1 MKFHKS
7 KLVPGDDF
15 VNLTSFDSKSIMSS
29 FIDNSIF
36 WVEVGRVKPNPFQ
49 PRREFDEARL
59 QELADSIKMYGVLQ
73 PLVVTR
79 KEVARDD
86 GSFTS
91 EYELISG
98 ERRLRASRLAGLQ
111 QVPVLIRG
119 AEDTDREK
127 LEMAI
132 IENLQREDLNVV
144 DRAKAFKRLVDE
156 FGLKHTEIGL
166 KMGRSREYV
175 SNTLRILAL
184 SEEILNALVDGKITE
199 GHTRP
204 LLMLVD
210 RPEEQ
215 KTLFLDIMNRKV
227 TVREAE
233 LTSRRIAFERA
244 RKIDKNVD
252 PEVSELEDKFKE
264 TLGTRVYI
272 ERHLKGGKL
281 SIDFFTTEDLRA
293 ILNILEKGKEEVGAT
308 AGVVEVSDAAAVANK
323 AEDVL
328 QQVEDKAIETGALD
342 DRLKEDIK
350 KDEDTEIYSVKNFSV

>member
-1 MKFHKS
+1 
-7 KLVPGDDF
+7 
-15 VNLTSFDSKSIMSS
+15 MSN
-29 FIDNSIF
+29 FLQDSIF
-36 WVEVGRVKPNPFQ
+36 WVEVGRVRPNPLQ
-49 PRREFDEARL
+49 PRREFDEAKL
-59 QELADSIKMYGVLQ
+59 QELADSVRMYGVLQ

-79 KEVARDD
+79 KEIAKED

-98 ERRLRASRLAGLQ
+98 ERRLRASKLAGLQ
-111 QVPVLIRG
+111 QVPVLIRNS
-119 AEDTDREK
+119 EQSDREK

-144 DRAKAFKRLVDE
+144 DRARAFRRLVDE
-156 FGLKHTEIGL
+156 FNLKHTEIGL

-175 SNTLRILAL
+175 SNTLRILSL
-184 SEEILNALVDGKITE
+184 PEEILIALGEGKITE

-215 KTLFLDIMNRKV
+215 KTLFMNIMTRKV

-252 PEVSELEDKFKE
+252 PEMSELENKFKD

-293 ILNILEKGKEEVGAT
+293 ILNILEKGKEEIGASP
-308 AGVVEVSDAAAVANK
+308 VVAEVANVAAVASE
-323 AEDVL
+323 AEA
-328 QQVEDKAIETGALD
+328 AIDAGALD
-342 DRLKEDIK
+342 DRDALEKK
-350 KDEDTEIYSVKNFSV
+350 KDDDTEIYSIKNFSV

>member
-1 MKFHKS
+1 
-7 KLVPGDDF
+7 
-15 VNLTSFDSKSIMSS
+15 MSN
-29 FIDNSIF
+29 FLQDSIF
-36 WVEVGRVKPNPFQ
+36 WVETDRIRPNPYQ
-49 PRREFDEARL
+49 PRREFDEDRL
-59 QELADSIKMYGVLQ
+59 QELSESIRMYGVLQ

-79 KEVARDD
+79 KEIARDD

-98 ERRLRASRLAGLQ
+98 ERRLRASKLAGLQ
-111 QVPVLIRG
+111 QVPVLIRN
-119 AEDTDREK
+119 AASNDREK

-132 IENLQREDLNVV
+132 IENLQREDLNVI
-144 DRAKAFKRLVDE
+144 DRAKAFKQLVDE
-156 FGLKHTEIGL
+156 FSLKHVEIGR
-166 KMGRSREYV
+166 KVGRSREYV
-175 SNTLRILAL
+175 SNSIRILAL
-184 SEEILNALVDGKITE
+184 PEVMINAVIEGKISE

-215 KTLFLDIMNRKV
+215 KTLFNDMLTRRV

-244 RKIDKNVD
+244 RKVDKNID

-293 ILNILEKGKEEVGAT
+293 ILDLLEKGKEEVGVAP
-308 AGVVEVSDAAAVANK
+308 AVQEVAEVAAVAK
-323 AEDVL
+323 EAEAVIDS
-328 QQVEDKAIETGALD
+328 AIPEEIPQGAID
-342 DRLKEDIK
+342 DRTTEEKK
-350 KDEDTEIYSVKNFSV
+350 KDDDTEIYSIKNFSV

>member
-1 MKFHKS
+1 MSNF
-7 KLVPGDDF
+7 LQ
-15 VNLTSFDSKSIMSS
+15 DSV
-29 FIDNSIF
+29 F
-36 WVEVGRVKPNPFQ
+36 WVEVGRVRPNPLQ
-49 PRREFDEARL
+49 PRRDFDEAKL
-59 QELADSIKMYGVLQ
+59 QELADSVRMYGVLQ

-79 KEVARDD
+79 KEIAKED

-98 ERRLRASRLAGLQ
+98 ERRLRASKLAGLQ
-111 QVPVLIRG
+111 QVPVLIRNS
-119 AEDTDREK
+119 EQSDREK

-144 DRAKAFKRLVDE
+144 DRARAFRRLVDE
-156 FGLKHTEIGL
+156 FNLKHTEIGL

-175 SNTLRILAL
+175 SNTLRILSL
-184 SEEILNALVDGKITE
+184 PEEILIALGEGKITE

-215 KTLFLDIMNRKV
+215 KTLFMNIMTRKV

-252 PEVSELEDKFKE
+252 PKMSELENKFKD

-293 ILNILEKGKEEVGAT
+293 ILNILEKGKEEIGASP
-308 AGVVEVSDAAAVANK
+308 VVAEVANVAAVAS
-323 AEDVL
+323 E
-328 QQVEDKAIETGALD
+328 VEAAIDAGALD
-342 DRLKEDIK
+342 DRDALEKK
-350 KDEDTEIYSVKNFSV
+350 KDDDTEIYSIKNFSV

>member
-1 MKFHKS
+1 MRYRYYDKMFS
-7 KLVPGDDF
+7 T
-15 VNLTSFDSKSIMSS
+15 NMSN
-29 FIDNSIF
+29 FLQDSIF
-36 WVEVGRVKPNPFQ
+36 WVEVDRIRPNPFQ

-59 QELADSIKMYGVLQ
+59 QELADSVKMYGVLQ

-79 KEVARDD
+79 KEIVRDD

-98 ERRLRASRLAGLQ
+98 ERRLRASKLAGLQ
-111 QVPVLIRG
+111 QVPVLIRN
-119 AEDTDREK
+119 AEQSDREK

-132 IENLQREDLNVV
+132 IENLQREDLNVI
-144 DRAKAFKRLVDE
+144 DRAKAFKQLVDD
-156 FGLKHTEIGL
+156 FGLKHIEIGR
-166 KMGRSREYV
+166 KVGRSREYV
-175 SNTLRILAL
+175 SNSIRILSL
-184 SEEILNALVDGKITE
+184 PEDMINAVIEGKISE

-215 KTLFLDIMNRKV
+215 KALFQDILVRRV

-244 RKIDKNVD
+244 RKIDKNID

-272 ERHLKGGKL
+272 ERNLKGGKL

-293 ILNILEKGKEEVGAT
+293 ILGLLEKGKEDADASPAVKEVAEVAKIAENAERAIDMGAMES
-308 AGVVEVSDAAAVANK
+308 VVDGG
-323 AEDVL
+323 
-328 QQVEDKAIETGALD
+328 AID
-342 DRLKEDIK
+342 DRTAEEKRRD
-350 KDEDTEIYSVKNFSV
+350 DETEIYSIKNFSV

>member
-1 MKFHKS
+1 LSNF
-7 KLVPGDDF
+7 LQ
-15 VNLTSFDSKSIMSS
+15 DSV
-29 FIDNSIF
+29 F
-36 WVEVGRVKPNPFQ
+36 WVEVGRVRPNPLQ
-49 PRREFDEARL
+49 PRRDFDEAKL
-59 QELADSIKMYGVLQ
+59 QELADSVRMYGVLQ

-79 KEVARDD
+79 KEIAKED

-98 ERRLRASRLAGLQ
+98 ERRLRASKLAGLQ
-111 QVPVLIRG
+111 QVPVLIRNS
-119 AEDTDREK
+119 EQSDREK

-144 DRAKAFKRLVDE
+144 DRARAFRRLVDE
-156 FGLKHTEIGL
+156 FNLKHTEIGL

-175 SNTLRILAL
+175 SNTLRILSL
-184 SEEILNALVDGKITE
+184 PEEILIALGEGKITE

-215 KTLFLDIMNRKV
+215 KTLFMNIMTRKV

-252 PEVSELEDKFKE
+252 PKMSELENKFKD

-293 ILNILEKGKEEVGAT
+293 ILNILEKGKEEIGASP
-308 AGVVEVSDAAAVANK
+308 VVAEVANVAAVAS
-323 AEDVL
+323 E
-328 QQVEDKAIETGALD
+328 VEAAIDAGALD
-342 DRLKEDIK
+342 DRDALEKK
-350 KDEDTEIYSVKNFSV
+350 KDDDTEIYSIKNFSV

>member
-1 MKFHKS
+1 
-7 KLVPGDDF
+7 
-15 VNLTSFDSKSIMSS
+15 MSN
-29 FIDNSIF
+29 FLDNSIF
-36 WVEVGRVKPNPFQ
+36 WVELDRIKPNPFQ
-49 PRREFDEARL
+49 PRRDFDEARL
-59 QELADSIKMYGVLQ
+59 QELADSIRMYGVLQ

-79 KEVARDD
+79 KEIPKED

-98 ERRLRASRLAGLQ
+98 ERRLRASKLSGLL
-111 QVPVLIRG
+111 QVPVLIRN
-119 AEDTDREK
+119 AEESDREK

-144 DRAKAFKRLVDE
+144 DRARAFKRLVDE
-156 FGLKHTEIGL
+156 FGLKHIEIGK

-175 SNTLRILAL
+175 SNSLRVLSL
-184 SEEILNALVDGKITE
+184 SEEILNALTEGKISE

-210 RPEEQ
+210 RPAEQ
-215 KTLFLDIMNRKV
+215 KTLFLDMLNRKV

-244 RKIDKNVD
+244 RKVDKNID

-281 SIDFFTTEDLRA
+281 SIDFFTTEDLRT
-293 ILNILEKGKEEVGAT
+293 ILELLEKGKNEVGASEAVKEIADVAAIADQAEIAID
-308 AGVVEVSDAAAVANK
+308 AGKVSAGSSEIN
-323 AEDVL
+323 
-328 QQVEDKAIETGALD
+328 
-342 DRLKEDIK
+342 K
-350 KDEDTEIYSVKNFSV
+350 KDDDTEIYSIKNFSV

>member
-1 MKFHKS
+1 
-7 KLVPGDDF
+7 
-15 VNLTSFDSKSIMSS
+15 MSN
-29 FIDNSIF
+29 FLQDSIF
-36 WVEVGRVKPNPFQ
+36 WVEVDRIRPNPFQ
-49 PRREFDEARL
+49 PRREFDEGRL
-59 QELADSIKMYGVLQ
+59 QELADSVKMYGVLQ

-79 KEVARDD
+79 KEIARDD

-98 ERRLRASRLAGLQ
+98 ERRLRAARLAGLA
-111 QVPVLIRG
+111 QVPVLIRS
-119 AEDTDREK
+119 AEESDREK

-132 IENLQREDLNVV
+132 IENLQREDLNVI
-144 DRAKAFKRLVDE
+144 DRARAFKRLVDE
-156 FGLKHTEIGL
+156 FGLKHTEIGR
-166 KMGRSREYV
+166 KIGRSREYV
-175 SNTLRILAL
+175 SNTVRILSL
-184 SEEILNALVDGKITE
+184 PEEMIVAVTEGRISE

-204 LLMLVD
+204 LLMLID

-215 KTLFLDIMNRKV
+215 KTLFQDMLTRRV

-264 TLGTRVYI
+264 TLGTRVCI

-293 ILNILEKGKEEVGAT
+293 ILNILEKGKEKVGESEAVKEVA
-308 AGVVEVSDAAAVANK
+308 EVAAVAEE
-323 AEDVL
+323 AEATIDAG
-328 QQVEDKAIETGALD
+328 AID
-342 DRLKEDIK
+342 DRTTEERK
-350 KDEDTEIYSVKNFSV
+350 KDDDTEIYSIKNFNV